1 MGVKIKDTVTPEGK
15 RFQKLLKELASK
27 QVRTGFQAGKK
38 EKNGADICD
47 VAAFNEFG
55 TVDIP
60 SRPFIRNS
68 VDNHEEEITSFVQR
82 EIAKCI
88 RGGQSAESALKR
100 IGVFQKSLIQ
110 REITEGSFVP
120 NAPST
125 IRKKKSSKPLIDTG
139 RMRQS
144 VNYEIKPK
152 GGL

>member
-15 RFQKLLKELASK
+15 SFQKLLKELASK

-82 EIAKCI
+82 EVAKCI
-88 RGGQSAESALKR
+88 KGQQSAENALKR

-110 REITEGSFVP
+110 KEITEGSFVP
-120 NAPST
+120 NSPST